1 MDYKNAIITTLGKNW
16 EKPSYE
22 THWDRKYKRP
32 NNHSAT
38 TQELVKA
45 THLDEKTI
53 LKTCQ
58 ELMKENKIESKD
70 NNSILNSMSWWV
82 LK

>member
-1 MDYKNAIITTLGKNW
+1 MDYKNTIINALGKNW

-22 THWDRKYKRP
+22 PHWQQKFKRP
-32 NNHSAT
+32 TEHSAT
-38 TQELVKA
+38 TQELIRA

-53 LKTCQ
+53 MQTCNALW
-58 ELMKENKIESKD
+58 EEGLIESIN
-70 NNSILNSMSWWV
+70 NNSKWCAMSWWV

>member
-1 MDYKNAIITTLGKNW
+1 MDYKNAIINALGKNW

-22 THWDRKYKRP
+22 PHWDRKYKRP
-32 NNHSAT
+32 TNHSAT
-38 TQELVKA
+38 TQELVKT

-53 LKTCQ
+53 IITCN
-58 ELMKENKIESKD
+58 ELWKEKQIESQN
-70 NNSILNSMSWWV
+70 NNSKLNSISWWV